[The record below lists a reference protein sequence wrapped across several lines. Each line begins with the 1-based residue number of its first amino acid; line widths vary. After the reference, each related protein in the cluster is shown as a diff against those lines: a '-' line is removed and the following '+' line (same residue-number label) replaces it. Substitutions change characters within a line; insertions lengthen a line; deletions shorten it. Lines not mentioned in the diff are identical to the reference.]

1 MSNLRDFLGECRI
14 LFSYPKNII
23 ILLARLVIA
32 YGFAVPALVK
42 INDLKGTAKWF
53 ESISIPFPTLAA
65 YMVSGIETMGIILLI
80 LGLFTRYISI
90 LLGLVMLGAI
100 LFVHAG
106 HGFSVADNGIE
117 IPLYYFIFLMLFAS
131 FGAGRYS
138 MDRLLFREGE
148 NE

>member
-1 MSNLRDFLGECRI
+1 MSNLKDFLGECRI
-14 LFSYPKNII
+14 LFSYPKHII

-42 INDLKGTAKWF
+42 INDLEGTTKWF
-53 ESISIPFPTLAA
+53 ESISIPLPTLAA
-65 YMVSGIETMGIILLI
+65 YLVSGIETMGIILLI

-90 LLGLVMLGAI
+90 LLGFVMLGAI
-100 LFVHAG
+100 LFVHLG
-106 HGFSVADNGIE
+106 HGFSVVNNGIE

-131 FGAGRYS
+131 FGGGKYS
-138 MDRLLFREGE
+138 LDRLLFQEER